1 MKLLGDIDIPV
12 AISILSCVLM
22 ILIALMNINSL
33 KKTSVLQFL
42 GIVIQILAM
51 IYVVYLVFTTD
62 SSVNMSIEDAQHSVT
77 DYAHALLLGVFAY
90 WGFDVVYFVSEDS
103 DNSTDTASLISIL
116 TLTVFL
122 FQRLG

>member
-62 SSVNMSIEDAQHSVT
+62 SSVNMSIEDAQNSVT
-77 DYAHALLLGVFAY
+77 DYAHALLLGV
-90 WGFDVVYFVSEDS
+90 
-103 DNSTDTASLISIL
+103 L
-116 TLTVFL
+116 T
-122 FQRLG
+122 